1 MGYASLVRPSHREV
15 SKRLSGLGPERP
27 LPLSYSDALG
37 HEPVGDLKRERSA
50 EHKSR
55 CVALYCIFKGYCDE
69 LPSCRGQ
76 TSNSILV
83 YLVVGVV
90 WMCVGDEIVF
100 GFGVAKHRE
109 CDDVSSKNTVKKAE
123 MCRPCSL
130 PLRSTCPVSVCLC
143 DTEHLG
149 RGAVVGLMLGTIRP
163 VI

>member
-1 MGYASLVRPSHREV
+1 MQQRFSARFLGDPPNAVFSAKL
-15 SKRLSGLGPERP
+15 LGPGAASGARGVVWGGW
-27 LPLSYSDALG
+27 AQG
-37 HEPVGDLKRERSA
+37 HHFFRR
-50 EHKSR
+50 
-55 CVALYCIFKGYCDE
+55 
-69 LPSCRGQ
+69 
-76 TSNSILV
+76 ILV
-83 YLVVGVV
+83 YYLVVGVV

-130 PLRSTCPVSVCLC
+130 PLRFTCPVSVCLC

>member
-1 MGYASLVRPSHREV
+1 MHFFYR
-15 SKRLSGLGPERP
+15 
-27 LPLSYSDALG
+27 
-37 HEPVGDLKRERSA
+37 
-50 EHKSR
+50 
-55 CVALYCIFKGYCDE
+55 
-69 LPSCRGQ
+69 
-76 TSNSILV
+76 ILL

-90 WMCVGDEIVF
+90 WMCVGDGIVF

-163 VI
+163 VISCGVWCVGVE

>member
-1 MGYASLVRPSHREV
+1 M
-15 SKRLSGLGPERP
+15 ERP
-27 LPLSYSDALG
+27 G
-37 HEPVGDLKRERSA
+37 VDLDCRTVKRPCAFFR
-50 EHKSR
+50 R
-55 CVALYCIFKGYCDE
+55 
-69 LPSCRGQ
+69 
-76 TSNSILV
+76 ILV
-83 YLVVGVV
+83 YYLVVGVV

-100 GFGVAKHRE
+100 GFGVAKHRA

>member
-1 MGYASLVRPSHREV
+1 M
-15 SKRLSGLGPERP
+15 
-27 LPLSYSDALG
+27 
-37 HEPVGDLKRERSA
+37 
-50 EHKSR
+50 
-55 CVALYCIFKGYCDE
+55 
-69 LPSCRGQ
+69 Q
-76 TSNSILV
+76 SILV
-83 YLVVGVV
+83 AAVAVHLSCKRLPVRYRASWSRSGDFFYRILLYLVVGVV

-100 GFGVAKHRE
+100 GFGVAKLRE

>member
-1 MGYASLVRPSHREV
+1 MPPEDEV
-15 SKRLSGLGPERP
+15 SPGSSDRNVGTYSSRTVGVEIVPI
-27 LPLSYSDALG
+27 SY
-37 HEPVGDLKRERSA
+37 R
-50 EHKSR
+50 
-55 CVALYCIFKGYCDE
+55 
-69 LPSCRGQ
+69 
-76 TSNSILV
+76 ILL

-90 WMCVGDEIVF
+90 WMCVGDGIVF

>member
-1 MGYASLVRPSHREV
+1 MHFFYR
-15 SKRLSGLGPERP
+15 
-27 LPLSYSDALG
+27 
-37 HEPVGDLKRERSA
+37 
-50 EHKSR
+50 
-55 CVALYCIFKGYCDE
+55 
-69 LPSCRGQ
+69 
-76 TSNSILV
+76 ILL

-90 WMCVGDEIVF
+90 WMCVGDGIVF

-149 RGAVVGLMLGTIRP
+149 RGSVIGLMLGTIRP
-163 VI
+163 VIVVVCGVWG